1 MDRLLCPAVDG
12 RLDSRLDR
20 DELQLNIRGRKGAS
34 CVECACGTGSL
45 TVPLSLAGLKMTGV
59 DLSEQ
64 MLASAMIK
72 ARSRGCAIPFI
83 RQNMVSLSLPSR
95 VHAVL
100 CTCDGL
106 NYLTGDETA
115 AFFSRAY
122 AALRPGG
129 ALLFDVSTP
138 HKLRTVLGNR
148 TLSRREEDFCYLW
161 ENRWHEKTASVG
173 MTVTVFAK
181 RPDGAF
187 DRITEKQTQ
196 YAHSRSAL
204 KKQLSACGFTD
215 ARFFG
220 GLRDVPARSDD
231 DRWLVIAA
239 KPRGGIH
246 D

>member
-106 NYLTGDETA
+106 NYLTGDDA
-115 AFFSRAY
+115 A
-122 AALRPGG
+122 AAENGVLYYPILVNHEAESWKRFLDEGLG
-129 ALLFDVSTP
+129 RFLSGSFD
-138 HKLRTVLGNR
+138 G
-148 TLSRREEDFCYLW
+148 DY
-161 ENRWHEKTASVG
+161 
-173 MTVTVFAK
+173 
-181 RPDGAF
+181 
-187 DRITEKQTQ
+187 Q
-196 YAHSRSAL
+196 RS
-204 KKQLSACGFTD
+204 
-215 ARFFG
+215 
-220 GLRDVPARSDD
+220 LRDAF
-231 DRWLVIAA
+231 AA
-239 KPRGGIH
+239 NLAPKK
-246 D
+246 